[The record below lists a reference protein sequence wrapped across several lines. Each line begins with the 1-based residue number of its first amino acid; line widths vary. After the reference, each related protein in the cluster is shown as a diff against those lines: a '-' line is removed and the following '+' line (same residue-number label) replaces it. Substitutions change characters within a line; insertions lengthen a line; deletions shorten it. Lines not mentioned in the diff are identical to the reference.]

1 MIRKQRDF
9 IEAAVAAVQEA
20 KELVLPLLMVD
31 APDDPWTAAR
41 LRALKDE
48 GETLDPL
55 LGDAV
60 DLLVDFEAPFLDE
73 EARLA
78 DQGVTLSTDMAAFEV
93 HMVAFERA
101 FWEARFTD
109 YQADPERWT
118 LTEPVDYDVCED
130 HRLTTADVRRA
141 IRDHGLSS
149 FEELAPALHTSTA
162 CSTCH
167 SAVTRLLLK
176 EIKRRKET
184 GQPVN

>member
-20 KELVLPLLMVD
+20 KELVLPILMID
-31 APDDPWTAAR
+31 EPDDPWTAER
-41 LRALKDE
+41 LRALQNDDAAS
-48 GETLDPL
+48 DPVL
-55 LGDAV
+55 REAL

-78 DQGVTLSTDMAAFEV
+78 DEGVTLSNDMATFEV
-93 HMVAFERA
+93 AMVEFERR
-101 FWEARFTD
+101 FWESRFEEH
-109 YQADPERWT
+109 QADPERWN
-118 LTEPVDYDVCED
+118 LAEPVHYDVCEE

-141 IRDHGLSS
+141 IRDHGLTS

-167 SAVTRLLLK
+167 SAVTRLLLQ
-176 EIKRRKET
+176 ELKRRKEK
-184 GQPVN
+184 GEPVN